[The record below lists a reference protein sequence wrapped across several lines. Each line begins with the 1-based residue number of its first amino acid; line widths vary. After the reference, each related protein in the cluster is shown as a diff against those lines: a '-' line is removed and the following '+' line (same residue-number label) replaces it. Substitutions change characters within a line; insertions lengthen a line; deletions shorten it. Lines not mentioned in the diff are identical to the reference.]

1 MYRPIIGG
9 AKCIVAPNQ
18 NFGGVMA
25 PRGPRGSAFHGLTTS
40 QTMHSKRSRSMD
52 QRQRSQ

>member
-18 NFGGVMA
+18 NFGGAMA
-25 PRGPRGSAFHGLTTS
+25 HVVPTAAPPPWCRYHIDTYLQIQGASPAP
-40 QTMHSKRSRSMD
+40 D
-52 QRQRSQ
+52 P

>member
-18 NFGGVMA
+18 NFGGAMA
-25 PRGPRGSAFHGLTTS
+25 PVAPAVAPPCFS
-40 QTMHSKRSRSMD
+40 
-52 QRQRSQ
+52 